1 MINIDVDVFAAL
13 NTILYFFFRNKCL
26 NEYKC
31 LNMNFVVLC
40 LYDFFDCLLL
50 IRERIYCFVISL
62 FLVYFIIKSLIIW
75 QSK

>member
-13 NTILYFFFRNKCL
+13 DTILYFFFRNKCL

-50 IRERIYCFVISL
+50 ICERIYLISL
-62 FLVYFIIKSLIIW
+62 FWFFDLFITAVIIAF
-75 QSK
+75 SH